1 MEIAVCLCGLSL
13 LLFGVVIVGVIIF
26 TGFLVIE
33 ALKAMAYGIY
43 DSYNSIK
50 SSFIKSLGVLL
61 LTLSALILGFMYSPL
76 LLGVE
81 VFLIVVS
88 VVCINHIEFQIEERK
103 RIPKQIEE
111 KLTLDGHM
119 DVSYNELPDSIKRHI

>member
-119 DVSYNELPDSIKRHI
+119 DVSYNELPDSIKRRI